1 MRYINPR
8 FTYLLTYLRRDKFGS
23 YGLNGLNL
31 KLRVAQN
38 FKLRGTHHNKLNK
51 IQ

>member
-23 YGLNGLNL
+23 YGWTVWTWSWGWRKTL
-31 KLRVAQN
+31 
-38 FKLRGTHHNKLNK
+38 
-51 IQ
+51 